1 MPTGKDHIV
10 YWDTCIFLAWM
21 NDETRQ
27 AGEMEGLG
35 KIAELVMRAE
45 VTLVTSTITRA
56 EILQSKTSQ
65 EAMKKYDGLLR
76 RSNVVPQNVDLS
88 IAKLTSELMDFY
100 IDSDFELLTPDAI
113 HLATAIHYNVHEF
126 HTFDGC
132 KAKQKPK
139 KSKYKRSGLLLL
151 DGSVAGRILR
161 VIRPSADQYELALK
175 PLSAGEEGE
184 FKLEPVDVPEPPKLH
199 LVPAAESLEPKSKAK
214 TPILKVTPPES
225 K

>member
-35 KIAELVMRAE
+35 KIAELVLRAE

-56 EILQSKTSQ
+56 EILQSKTSPD
-65 EAMKKYDGLLR
+65 AMKKYDGLLR
-76 RSNVVPQNVDLS
+76 RSNVVPQNVDLP

-113 HLATAIHYNVHEF
+113 HLHG
-126 HTFDGC
+126 DPL
-132 KAKQKPK
+132 QRP
-139 KSKYKRSGLLLL
+139 
-151 DGSVAGRILR
+151 R
-161 VIRPSADQYELALK
+161 VPHVRRMQ
-175 PLSAGEEGE
+175 G
-184 FKLEPVDVPEPPKLH
+184 
-199 LVPAAESLEPKSKAK
+199 
-214 TPILKVTPPES
+214 
-225 K
+225 